1 MITLPYPA
9 RQDVLNDAIDSVQR
23 GDRARLLGPADTAW
37 AVEAARKGR
46 AWARRY
52 GLDQEDVT
60 VLVRHIVPNSYRY
73 APAATNLSLRDG
85 VWNIERGLAQ
95 KRAHGRGDEYV
106 VRVKVPSGFGSV
118 AAITKRSMVQRYHG
132 GFAYLRT

>member
-1 MITLPYPA
+1 MITVTYPA
-9 RQDVLNDAIDSVQR
+9 RQRTLDEAIDSVQR
-23 GDRARLLGPADTAW
+23 GHRARLLDDSDTAW
-37 AVEAARKGR
+37 ALEAARKGR
-46 AWARRY
+46 AWAKRF

-85 VWNIERGLAQ
+85 VWHIERGLAQ

-118 AAITKRSMVQRYHG
+118 AAITKRSLVQRYHG